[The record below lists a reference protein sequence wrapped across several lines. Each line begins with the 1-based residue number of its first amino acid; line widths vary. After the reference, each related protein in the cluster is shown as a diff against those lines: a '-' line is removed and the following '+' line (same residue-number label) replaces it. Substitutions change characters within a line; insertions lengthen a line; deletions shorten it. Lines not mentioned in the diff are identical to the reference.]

1 MITIDEKSQ
10 RSIEN
15 DYEAQLLNEFY
26 SQENEGKK
34 KKLEK
39 IRDNYRLQQTILK
52 LKQKEKYICN
62 S

>member
-39 IRDNYRLQQTILK
+39 IRDNYHLQQTILK